1 MSSAS
6 VLRVHEIP
14 SDIELKIQSGE
25 LESWSAEDLLRWG
38 VERFA
43 PRIALSASF
52 GSPEGMVILDL
63 MHRISPEKTRVFTI
77 DTGRLP
83 QETHSLIDR
92 IRERYGLAVEVYF
105 PEPARVE
112 SMVRFHGMN
121 LFYESL
127 AKRELCCAVRKVEP
141 LRRALAGLDAWISGL
156 RPAQSV
162 TRRSVRA
169 VEIDGAHGGRLKLN
183 PLVGWSQSDVW
194 SYVRSHALPVNALH
208 ARGYP
213 TVGCAPC
220 TRPVKE
226 GEDERSGRWW
236 WERAET
242 RECGIHTGLE
252 EDGSGI

>member
-1 MSSAS
+1 MSPSPLLS
-6 VLRVHEIP
+6 VPRLPTDLNSR
-14 SDIELKIQSGE
+14 IESGE
-25 LESWSAEDLLRWG
+25 FETWTAPDLLRWG
-38 VERFA
+38 LDSFA

-63 MHRISPEKTRVFTI
+63 MRTIYPDKTRVFMI

-83 QETHSLIDR
+83 QETYNLVDR
-92 IRERYGLAVEVYF
+92 VRDRFGVEVEVYF
-105 PEPARVE
+105 PDPAKIE
-112 SMVRFHGMN
+112 AMVRCHGMN

-127 AKRELCCAVRKVEP
+127 EKRELCCSVRKVEP

-156 RPAQSV
+156 RPSQSV
-162 TRRSVRA
+162 TRRAVRA
-169 VEIDGAHGGRLKLN
+169 VEIDAAHGGRLKLN
-183 PLVGWSQSDVW
+183 PLASWSHSDVW

-236 WERAET
+236 WENAET
-242 RECGIHTGLE
+242 RECGIHTAME